1 MLKPSEDL
9 KPPIPLRRELLNRPQ
24 IWTVSS
30 GKGGVGKTFI
40 TSSFGITLAKLG
52 HSVLVLDLDFT
63 GANLHTALG
72 LKPSHLSIRQFFEG
86 EKKISECI
94 IPTQIPHL
102 SYVQGIWDSWSP
114 LAITRE
120 QINRIAEE
128 AGQLK
133 YDFIIIDAGP
143 GATAENMVLFQVA
156 DEKVL
161 VTTPEPSS
169 IEKSYRFLEYYL
181 CMTLKEGSDDEAYSH
196 LIQSLRE
203 YRQRLLNEPFSI
215 REFVKRNEGISQK
228 AFARLT
234 EKPPRLV
241 VNGVRTQNAKTLG
254 HSMRSVCHKF
264 YDLDI
269 HYLGGIDFDNAV
281 WQSAKSR
288 EPVLLSQ
295 PFTPLAGQFL
305 SMCKHLIDPTDFRAV
320 V

>member
-1 MLKPSEDL
+1 MIKQPEDA
-9 KPPIPLRRELLNRPQ
+9 KNVIPMRRGLNLRPQ
-24 IWTVSS
+24 VWTVAS

-52 HSVLVLDLDFT
+52 HSVLLLDLDFT

-94 IPTQIPHL
+94 VPTQIPHL

-114 LAITRE
+114 IALASE
-120 QINRIAEE
+120 QIYKIVEE
-128 AGQLK
+128 VHQLK
-133 YDFIIIDAGP
+133 YDYVIIDVGP
-143 GATAENMVLFQVA
+143 GATLENLILFQMA

-161 VTTPEPSS
+161 ITTPEPTS
-169 IEKSYRFLEYYL
+169 IEKSYRFIEYYL
-181 CMTLKEGSDDEAYSH
+181 CTTLKEGSDTEAYSH
-196 LIQSLRE
+196 LIQNLRE

-215 REFVKRNEGISQK
+215 KEFVKRNEGISQRAYAK
-228 AFARLT
+228 LV

-241 VNGVRTQNAKTLG
+241 VNGVRTQTAKTLG

-305 SMCKHLIDPTDFRAV
+305 SMCKHLIDPTDLRAV